1 MNTSTDSDGGDGGSV
16 GSFPYVVGISVG
28 ILFLLTTLTIAT
40 YFCTRT
46 TVPSPNRRLRPAEQR
61 DFVVE
66 FGPGLEDEVI
76 NGYPKILYSEVKLE
90 GKLSPPPR
98 GVVRYVWGIIKTTTF
113 CGCCRIVAICF
124 TAVVLI
130 RGCGWTLAALFAELR
145 RCRRRFQPL
154 WRRRFR
160 WPSEGV
166 EKSHL

>member
-90 GKLSPPPR
+90 GKLES
-98 GVVRYVWGIIKTTTF
+98 
-113 CGCCRIVAICF
+113 A
-124 TAVVLI
+124 AA
-130 RGCGWTLAALFAELR
+130 RGCSICLGDYKNDDVLRLLPDCGHLFHSGCIDPWLRMNPSCPVCRTSPVPTPISTPLAETV
-145 RCRRRFQPL
+145 PL
-154 WRRRFR
+154 AIGT
-160 WPSEGV
+160 S
-166 EKSHL
+166 